1 MSAHPLSTP
10 EWSISET
17 PHQRGSAGDLR
28 SQPAPLLLTVPEA
41 AKILQIGRRQLW
53 EIVWRD
59 EIPIVRLGRSVRI
72 ARAALETFVIE
83 RSRLYGA

>member
-1 MSAHPLSTP
+1 MWQA
-10 EWSISET
+10 
-17 PHQRGSAGDLR
+17 
-28 SQPAPLLLTVPEA
+28 APLLVTVPEA

-59 EIPIVRLGRSVRI
+59 EIPVVRFGRSVRI
-72 ARAALETFVIE
+72 ARVALETFVLE